1 MKLWLLPPLLALAC
15 NPVPGPVPPD
25 DASDASPAPV
35 VDAGAEDAETDAG
48 EQDAGGLDDCGRA
61 GATLE
66 RLQCRDSAGAALW
79 LTPEGVTFAEACRYA
94 FADGRDWHAEC
105 LATIR
110 ACDEVGAAYRGEL
123 CRP

>member
-1 MKLWLLPPLLALAC
+1 MKAHYLLILLALAC

-25 DASDASPAPV
+25 DASDAMPDAV
-35 VDAGAEDAETDAG
+35 VDAGAEDVQADAG
-48 EQDAGGLDDCGRA
+48 EVDAGLDDCGRA

-79 LTPEGVTFAEACRYA
+79 VTPEGVSFAEACRYA

-105 LATIR
+105 VATIR